1 MEILNQLQVKVRSAV
16 QKIEE
21 LQARVHE
28 LEEIKRQYEE
38 KMANLVKEIG
48 EVDFS
53 QNQALSSDNDGNGT
67 DYQPKEII

>member
-21 LQARVHE
+21 LQTRVHE

-48 EVDFS
+48 DVDFS
-53 QNQALSSDNDGNGT
+53 LKQNPSVGSDGQGQDN
-67 DYQPKEII
+67 